1 MTNNNNFPQAIFSRF
16 QQNTALLNVKSNVN
30 DFYSMAERV
39 KNNRF
44 EFPKKKPGGGKGP
57 NLDAANSEPAKFK
70 HKSSEQCSNIATR
83 GE

>member
-1 MTNNNNFPQAIFSRF
+1 MNHFYISKNDKKYNFPQAIFSRF

-44 EFPKKKPGGGKGP
+44 EFPKKKPGGGKRP
-57 NLDAANSEPAKFK
+57 
-70 HKSSEQCSNIATR
+70 
-83 GE
+83 

>member
-1 MTNNNNFPQAIFSRF
+1 
-16 QQNTALLNVKSNVN
+16 
-30 DFYSMAERV
+30 MAERV